1 MERGAGSLE
10 GILDELRGI
19 RVSLEK
25 IAKTLPGSNREAFSA
40 AVEEEVKRIFTSLPS
55 SVHTHELYK

>member
-1 MERGAGSLE
+1 MERGEEYLYAIGE
-10 GILDELRGI
+10 ELRGI
-19 RVSLEK
+19 RRSLEQ